1 MVMAGVFVAAMR
13 MMAMVVMLVMRVSV
27 AVTVTV
33 PVRLVMRIT
42 MPMVVARAAR
52 HAAAGRLR
60 GVRSH
65 FCSLVVARIYC
76 QPKRFE

>member
-1 MVMAGVFVAAMR
+1 MVMAGVFVAALR

-27 AVTVTV
+27 AVTV